1 MVVTGRSGDVMK
13 MSLSPNVFTPFVLV
27 LTVGE
32 RLARASLTFLKML
45 NGRLLL
51 DPVVSET
58 KFCPLG
64 VSDAR
69 LKLASFRRALVVSDE
84 LV

>member
-1 MVVTGRSGDVMK
+1 MK
-13 MSLSPNVFTPFVLV
+13 ISLSPNIFTPFVLV
-27 LTVGE
+27 LTVGV
-32 RLARASLTFLKML
+32 RLARVSLAFLKLL

-69 LKLASFRRALVVSDE
+69 LKLASFRRARLKLASVRRARLKLPTRV
-84 LV
+84 